1 MQKGTLFS
9 FLSLAIVGV
18 LSGFLFLLV
27 HEHWQMESLI
37 RQLHELNNRYQDRIN
52 RCEEFIS
59 QQSLA
64 IGITLPFSSVIE
76 PESLL
81 PLNRNINYLQSAAY
95 DFFKQNSMEQLWDGM
110 VNSFVP
116 LEQTKVVKKTVQS
129 RKKRVVTA
137 KKINRLST
145 SNAFLHWP
153 ILNEL
158 FWISS
163 WFGKRK
169 NRDGSIGFHY
179 GIDLAALK
187 GTPVLA
193 AADGLVIDARY
204 AEGYGNV
211 IVIKHTSRMS
221 TKYAHLHKIHV
232 RVGTVVKRGQRIGLV
247 GETGF
252 IRKQTK
258 DGSHLHF
265 EVCDDKKRIDPLLLL
280 PAL

>member
-1 MQKGTLFS
+1 MQQRKFFS
-9 FLSLAIVGV
+9 FWLLVGT
-18 LSGFLFLLV
+18 LSGFLCLLIYQ
-27 HEHWQMESLI
+27 HWQIYFLI
-37 RQLHELNNRYQDRIN
+37 KQLHELNSRYQDRIN

-59 QQSLA
+59 QQATLQA
-64 IGITLPFSSVIE
+64 NLLPFSSNIE
-76 PESLL
+76 PELLL
-81 PLNRNINYLQSAAY
+81 PLNRNIDYLQSAAF
-95 DFFKQNSMEQLWDGM
+95 DFFKQNDMERLWDGM
-110 VNSFVP
+110 INSFASF
-116 LEQTKVVKKTVQS
+116 ERVKGGKQPTVIH
-129 RKKRVVTA
+129 KKRTIAA
-137 KKINRLST
+137 KKIGRVSR

-153 ILNEL
+153 IINEL
-158 FWISS
+158 FWVSS
-163 WFGKRK
+163 RFGKRK

-204 AEGYGNV
+204 AEGYGNIVV
-211 IVIKHTSRMS
+211 IEHTSRMS

-232 RVGTVVKRGQRIGLV
+232 RAGTVVKKGQRIGLV

-252 IRKQTK
+252 IRKRTK

-265 EVCDDKKRIDPLLLL
+265 EVCNDKKRIDPLLLL